1 MKKYLVVLAAALVAL
16 ADCKPTEKT
25 GNEYT
30 SLKFKNAELAMAVGE
45 TTKLQVLYEPTT
57 LDAPA
62 VVWASSNEEAVT
74 VDQKGTVTAVAS
86 GEANVTATYGEG
98 ESKLE
103 AVCKITVQDS
113 RDLLAWAGW
122 SLWGLD
128 KSTILSPDTIKR
140 TLRSG
145 QEVSCL
151 MIPATY
157 KIWSTGVYLD
167 VDHLAGAGYVANV
180 EGTALL
186 ITDDLGQG
194 PNYYYLGVSRLDIVP
209 SASFNWNDT
218 AFANCA
224 IAGELLGT
232 AAEHY
237 AWLTDTTDLL
247 PQVFTGAI
255 QAIDYNNSKYID
267 PFAGLIGNSIFV
279 GDETTALYKNYVSWF
294 EDPQYWGFKL
304 ELVVD
309 EETGEEVYDFVQ
321 PYTWAPLGAQKYYE
335 YLGEEEVAPKTY
347 TAQKFVEKKEQKI
360 ARKDVLTRK

>member
-16 ADCKPTEKT
+16 AGCKPTEETNK
-25 GNEYT
+25 YT
-30 SLKFKNAELAMAVGE
+30 SLKFKNAELTMAVGE

-128 KSTILSPDTIKR
+128 KSTILSPDTVKR

-145 QEVSCL
+145 QVVSCL

-157 KIWSTGVYLD
+157 KIWGTGVYLD

-186 ITDDLGQG
+186 ITDDLGKG
-194 PNYYYLGVSRLDIVP
+194 PNYHYLGVSRLDIIP
-209 SASFNWNDT
+209 REKFNWNDT
-218 AFANCA
+218 AFASCA

-232 AAEHY
+232 AEEHY

-255 QAIDYNNSKYID
+255 QAIDFNNEKYID

-279 GDETTALYKNYVSWF
+279 GDETTALYKNYVAWF
-294 EDPQYWGFKL
+294 EDPQHWGFKL
-304 ELVVD
+304 ELVTD
-309 EETGEEVYDFVQ
+309 PETGEEEYDFVQ
-321 PYTWAPLGAQKYYE
+321 PYTWAPLGEKKYYE

>member
-16 ADCKPTEKT
+16 AGCKPTEETNK
-25 GNEYT
+25 YT
-30 SLKFKNAELAMAVGE
+30 SLKFKNAELTMAVGE

-122 SLWGLD
+122 SLWNLD
-128 KSTILSPDTIKR
+128 KSTILSPDTVKR

-145 QEVSCL
+145 QVVSCL

-157 KIWSTGVYLD
+157 KIWGTGVYLD

-180 EGTALL
+180 ENPRYGCRALCMV
-186 ITDDLGQG
+186 DR
-194 PNYYYLGVSRLDIVP
+194 YHRLA
-209 SASFNWNDT
+209 SASIHR
-218 AFANCA
+218 C
-224 IAGELLGT
+224 
-232 AAEHY
+232 H
-237 AWLTDTTDLL
+237 
-247 PQVFTGAI
+247 
-255 QAIDYNNSKYID
+255 S
-267 PFAGLIGNSIFV
+267 
-279 GDETTALYKNYVSWF
+279 GD
-294 EDPQYWGFKL
+294 
-304 ELVVD
+304 
-309 EETGEEVYDFVQ
+309 
-321 PYTWAPLGAQKYYE
+321 
-335 YLGEEEVAPKTY
+335 
-347 TAQKFVEKKEQKI
+347 
-360 ARKDVLTRK
+360 

>member
-1 MKKYLVVLAAALVAL
+1 MKKYLVVLAAL
-16 ADCKPTEKT
+16 AMVFVGCKKEDTNK
-25 GNEYT
+25 YT
-30 SLKFKNAELAMAVGE
+30 SLKFKNAELTMAVGATE
-45 TTKLQVLYEPTT
+45 KLQVLYEPTT

-62 VVWASSNEEAVT
+62 VVWASSNEEVVT
-74 VDQKGTVTAVAS
+74 VDQKGNVTAVAS
-86 GEANVTATYGEG
+86 GEANVTATYSEG

-113 RDLLAWAGW
+113 RDMLAWAGW
-122 SLWGLD
+122 SLWNLD
-128 KSTILSPDTIKR
+128 KSTILSPDTIKK

-157 KIWSTGVYLD
+157 KIWSQGVYLD

-186 ITDDLGQG
+186 ITDDLGKG
-194 PNYYYLGVSRLDIVP
+194 PNYHYLGVSRLDILP
-209 SASFNWNDT
+209 RANFNWNDT
-218 AFANCA
+218 AYANCA

-232 AAEHY
+232 AADHY

-255 QAIDYNNSKYID
+255 QAIDFNNEKYID

-279 GDETTALYKNYVSWF
+279 GDETTALYKNYVAWF

-304 ELVVD
+304 ELVTD
-309 EETGEEVYDFVQ
+309 PETGEEKYDFVQ
-321 PYTWAPLGAQKYYE
+321 PYTWAPLGEKKYYE

-347 TAQKFVEKKEQKI
+347 TVKKFVEKKDNKL
-360 ARKDVLTRK
+360 ARPDVLIKK

>member
-16 ADCKPTEKT
+16 AGCKPTEETNK
-25 GNEYT
+25 YT
-30 SLKFKNAELAMAVGE
+30 SLKFKNAELTMAVGA

-113 RDLLAWAGW
+113 RDMLAWAGW
-122 SLWGLD
+122 SLWTLD
-128 KSTILSPDTIKR
+128 KSNILSPDTVKR

-157 KIWSTGVYLD
+157 KIWSAGVYMD

-194 PNYYYLGVSRLDIVP
+194 PNYYYLGVSRLDIIP
-209 SASFNWNDT
+209 REKFNWNDT
-218 AFANCA
+218 AYANCA
-224 IAGELLGT
+224 IAGEILGT

-237 AWLTDTTDLL
+237 AWLTDTTDLI

-255 QAIDYNNSKYID
+255 QAIDYNNEKYID

-279 GDETTALYKNYVSWF
+279 GDETTALYKNYVAWF

-304 ELVVD
+304 ELVTD
-309 EETGEEVYDFVQ
+309 PETGEEVYDFVQ

>member
-16 ADCKPTEKT
+16 AGCKPTEETNK
-25 GNEYT
+25 YT
-30 SLKFKNAELAMAVGE
+30 SLKFKNAELTLAVGE

-122 SLWGLD
+122 SLWNLD
-128 KSTILSPDTIKR
+128 KSTILSPDTVKR

-145 QEVSCL
+145 QVVSCL

-157 KIWSTGVYLD
+157 KIWGTGVYLD

-186 ITDDLGQG
+186 ITDDLGKG
-194 PNYYYLGVSRLDIVP
+194 PNYHYLGVSRLDIIP
-209 SASFNWNDT
+209 REKFNWNDT
-218 AFANCA
+218 AYANCA

-255 QAIDYNNSKYID
+255 QAIDYNNEKYLD
-267 PFAGLIGNSIFV
+267 PFAGLIGNGIFV

-294 EDPQYWGFKL
+294 EEPQYWGFKL
-304 ELVVD
+304 ELVTD
-309 EETGEEVYDFVQ
+309 PETGEEDYDFVQ
-321 PYTWAPLGAQKYYE
+321 PYTWAPLSEKKYYE

>member
-1 MKKYLVVLAAALVAL
+1 MKKYLVVLAAL
-16 ADCKPTEKT
+16 AMVFVGCK
-25 GNEYT
+25 NEDTNKYT
-30 SLKFKNAELAMAVGE
+30 SLKFKNAELTMAVGATE
-45 TTKLQVLYEPTT
+45 KLQVLYEPTT

-62 VVWASSNEEAVT
+62 VVWASSNEEVVT

-86 GEANVTATYGEG
+86 GEANVTATYSEG

-113 RDLLAWAGW
+113 RDMLAWAGW
-122 SLWGLD
+122 SLWTLD
-128 KSTILSPDTIKR
+128 KSTILSPDTVKK
-140 TLRSG
+140 TLQSG

-157 KIWSTGVYLD
+157 KIWSAGVYLD

-186 ITDDLGQG
+186 ITDDLGKG
-194 PNYYYLGVSRLDIVP
+194 PNYHYLGVSRLDIIP
-209 SASFNWNDT
+209 RANFNWNDT

-224 IAGELLGT
+224 IAGEILGT
-232 AAEHY
+232 AADHY

-255 QAIDYNNSKYID
+255 QAIDFNNSKYID

-304 ELVVD
+304 ELVTD
-309 EETGEEVYDFVQ
+309 PETGEEVYDFVQ

-347 TAQKFVEKKEQKI
+347 TVKKFVEKKEQKI

>member
-16 ADCKPTEKT
+16 AGCKPTEETNK
-25 GNEYT
+25 YT
-30 SLKFKNAELAMAVGE
+30 SLKFKNAELTLAVGE

-122 SLWGLD
+122 SLWNLD
-128 KSTILSPDTIKR
+128 KSTILSPDTVKR

-145 QEVSCL
+145 QVVSCL

-157 KIWSTGVYLD
+157 KIWGTGVYLD

-186 ITDDLGQG
+186 ITDDLGKG
-194 PNYYYLGVSRLDIVP
+194 PNYHYLGVSRLDIIP
-209 SASFNWNDT
+209 REKFNWNDT
-218 AFANCA
+218 AYANCA

-255 QAIDYNNSKYID
+255 QAIDYNNEKYLD
-267 PFAGLIGNSIFV
+267 PFAGLIGNGIFV

-294 EDPQYWGFKL
+294 EEPQYWGFKL
-304 ELVVD
+304 ELVTD
-309 EETGEEVYDFVQ
+309 PETGEEDYDFVQ
-321 PYTWAPLGAQKYYE
+321 PYTWAPLGAKKYYE

>member
-16 ADCKPTEKT
+16 AGCKPTEETNK
-25 GNEYT
+25 YT
-30 SLKFKNAELAMAVGE
+30 SLKFKNAELTLAVGE

-113 RDLLAWAGW
+113 RDLLTWAGW
-122 SLWGLD
+122 SLWNLD
-128 KSTILSPDTIKR
+128 KSNILSPDTVKR

-145 QEVSCL
+145 QVVSCL

-157 KIWSTGVYLD
+157 KIWGTGVYLD

-186 ITDDLGQG
+186 ITDDLGKG
-194 PNYYYLGVSRLDIVP
+194 PNYHYLGVSRLDIIP
-209 SASFNWNDT
+209 REKFNWNDT
-218 AFANCA
+218 AYANCA
-224 IAGELLGT
+224 IAGEILGT
-232 AAEHY
+232 AADHY
-237 AWLTDTTDLL
+237 AWLNDTTDLL

-255 QAIDYNNSKYID
+255 QAIDFNNEKYLD
-267 PFAGLIGNSIFV
+267 PFAGLIGNGIFV

-294 EDPQYWGFKL
+294 EEPQIWGLIVEEAVDP
-304 ELVVD
+304 
-309 EETGEEVYDFVQ
+309 ETGETGYKFKQ
-321 PYTWAPLGAQKYYE
+321 PYEWAPLGEKKYYE

-347 TAQKFVEKKEQKI
+347 TVKKFVEKKEQKI

>member
-16 ADCKPTEKT
+16 AGCKPTEETNK
-25 GNEYT
+25 YT

-113 RDLLAWAGW
+113 RDMLAWAGW
-122 SLWGLD
+122 SLWNLD
-128 KSTILSPDTIKR
+128 KSNILSPDTIKR

-157 KIWSTGVYLD
+157 KIWSAGVYLD

-209 SASFNWNDT
+209 RANFNWNDT
-218 AFANCA
+218 AYANCA

-255 QAIDYNNSKYID
+255 QAIDFNNSKYID
-267 PFAGLIGNSIFV
+267 PFAGLIGNGIFV
-279 GDETTALYKNYVSWF
+279 GDETTALYKNYVAWF

-304 ELVVD
+304 ELVED
-309 EETGEEVYDFVQ
+309 PETGEEVYDFVQ

-347 TAQKFVEKKEQKI
+347 TVQKFVEKKEQKI

>member
-16 ADCKPTEKT
+16 AGCKPTEETNK
-25 GNEYT
+25 YT
-30 SLKFKNAELAMAVGE
+30 SLKFKNAELTLAVGE

-122 SLWGLD
+122 SLWNLD
-128 KSTILSPDTIKR
+128 KSTILSPDTVKR

-145 QEVSCL
+145 QVVSCL

-157 KIWSTGVYLD
+157 KIWGTGVYLD

-186 ITDDLGQG
+186 ITDDLGKG
-194 PNYYYLGVSRLDIVP
+194 PNYHYLGVSRLDIIP
-209 SASFNWNDT
+209 REKFNWNDT
-218 AFANCA
+218 AFASCA

-255 QAIDYNNSKYID
+255 QAIDYNNEKYLD
-267 PFAGLIGNSIFV
+267 PFAGLIGKSIFV
-279 GDETTALYKNYVSWF
+279 GDETTALYKNYVAWF
-294 EDPQYWGFKL
+294 EDPQYWGFKV
-304 ELVVD
+304 ELVTD
-309 EETGEEVYDFVQ
+309 PETGEEDYDFVQ

>member
-16 ADCKPTEKT
+16 AGCKPTEETNK
-25 GNEYT
+25 YT
-30 SLKFKNAELAMAVGE
+30 SLKFKNAELTLAVGE

-113 RDLLAWAGW
+113 RDMLAWAGW
-122 SLWGLD
+122 SLWNLD
-128 KSTILSPDTIKR
+128 KSTILSPDTVKR

-145 QEVSCL
+145 QVVSCL

-157 KIWSTGVYLD
+157 KIWSAGVYLD
-167 VDHLAGAGYVANV
+167 VDHLAGVGYVANV

-186 ITDDLGQG
+186 ITDDLGKG
-194 PNYYYLGVSRLDIVP
+194 PNYHYLGVSRLDIIP
-209 SASFNWNDT
+209 REKFNWNDT
-218 AFANCA
+218 AYANCA

-255 QAIDYNNSKYID
+255 QAIDFNNEKYID

-279 GDETTALYKNYVSWF
+279 GDETTALYKNYVAWF

-304 ELVVD
+304 ELVTD
-309 EETGEEVYDFVQ
+309 PETGEEDYDFVQ

>member
-16 ADCKPTEKT
+16 AGCKPTEETNK
-25 GNEYT
+25 YT
-30 SLKFKNAELAMAVGE
+30 SLKFKNAELTLAVGE

-113 RDLLAWAGW
+113 RDMLTWAGW

-128 KSTILSPDTIKR
+128 KSTILSPDTVKR

-145 QEVSCL
+145 QVVSCL

-157 KIWSTGVYLD
+157 KIWGTGVYLD
-167 VDHLAGAGYVANV
+167 VDHLAGVGYVANV

-186 ITDDLGQG
+186 ITDDLGKG
-194 PNYYYLGVSRLDIVP
+194 PNYHYLGVSRLDIIP
-209 SASFNWNDT
+209 REKFNWNDT
-218 AFANCA
+218 AYANCA

-255 QAIDYNNSKYID
+255 QAIDFNNEKYID

-279 GDETTALYKNYVSWF
+279 GDETTALYKNYVAWF

-304 ELVVD
+304 ELVTD
-309 EETGEEVYDFVQ
+309 PETGEEEYDFVQ

>member
-16 ADCKPTEKT
+16 AGCKPTEETNK
-25 GNEYT
+25 YT
-30 SLKFKNAELAMAVGE
+30 SLKFKNAELTMAVGA

-113 RDLLAWAGW
+113 RDMLAWAGW
-122 SLWGLD
+122 SLWTLD
-128 KSTILSPDTIKR
+128 KSNILSPDTIKR
-140 TLRSG
+140 TLLSG

-157 KIWSTGVYLD
+157 KIWSAGVYLD

-237 AWLTDTTDLL
+237 AWLTDTTDLI

-255 QAIDYNNSKYID
+255 QAIDYNNEKYID

-335 YLGEEEVAPKTY
+335 YLGEEAVAPKTY

>member
-1 MKKYLVVLAAALVAL
+1 MKKYLVVLAAL
-16 ADCKPTEKT
+16 AMVFVGCKKEDTNK
-25 GNEYT
+25 YT
-30 SLKFKNAELAMAVGE
+30 SLKFKNAELTMAVGATE
-45 TTKLQVLYEPTT
+45 KLQVLYEPTT

-62 VVWASSNEEAVT
+62 VVWASSNEEVVT

-86 GEANVTATYGEG
+86 GEANVTATYSEG

-113 RDLLAWAGW
+113 RDMLAWAGW

-128 KSTILSPDTIKR
+128 KSTILSPDTIKK
-140 TLRSG
+140 TLQSG

-157 KIWSTGVYLD
+157 KIWSQGVYLD

-218 AFANCA
+218 AYANCA

-232 AAEHY
+232 AADHY

-255 QAIDYNNSKYID
+255 QAIDFNNSKYID
-267 PFAGLIGNSIFV
+267 PFAGLIGNGIFV

-294 EDPQYWGFKL
+294 EEPQYWGFKL
-304 ELVVD
+304 ELVTD
-309 EETGEEVYDFVQ
+309 PETGEEDYDFVQ
-321 PYTWAPLGAQKYYE
+321 PYTWAPLGEKKYYE

-347 TAQKFVEKKEQKI
+347 TVKKFVEKKEQKI

>member
-1 MKKYLVVLAAALVAL
+1 MKKYLVVLAAL
-16 ADCKPTEKT
+16 AMVFVGCKKEDTNK
-25 GNEYT
+25 YT
-30 SLKFKNAELAMAVGE
+30 SLKFKNAELTMAVGATE
-45 TTKLQVLYEPTT
+45 KLQVLYEPTT

-62 VVWASSNEEAVT
+62 VVWASSNEEVVT
-74 VDQKGTVTAVAS
+74 VDQKGNVTAVAS
-86 GEANVTATYGEG
+86 GEANVTATYSEG

-128 KSTILSPDTIKR
+128 KSTILSPDTIKK
-140 TLRSG
+140 TLSTG

-157 KIWSTGVYLD
+157 KIWSQGVYLD

-186 ITDDLGQG
+186 ITDDLGKG
-194 PNYYYLGVSRLDIVP
+194 PNYHYLGVSRLDIVP

-218 AFANCA
+218 AYANCA
-224 IAGELLGT
+224 IAGEILGT

-237 AWLTDTTDLL
+237 AWLNDTTDLL

-255 QAIDYNNSKYID
+255 QAIDFNNSKYID
-267 PFAGLIGNSIFV
+267 PFAGLIGNGIFV
-279 GDETTALYKNYVSWF
+279 GDETTALYKNYVAWF
-294 EDPQYWGFKL
+294 EEPQIWGLIVEEAVDP
-304 ELVVD
+304 
-309 EETGEEVYDFVQ
+309 ETGETGYKFKQ
-321 PYTWAPLGAQKYYE
+321 PYEWAPLGEKKYYE

-347 TAQKFVEKKEQKI
+347 TVKKFVEKKDNKL
-360 ARKDVLTRK
+360 ARPDVLIKK

>member
-16 ADCKPTEKT
+16 AGCKPTEKT